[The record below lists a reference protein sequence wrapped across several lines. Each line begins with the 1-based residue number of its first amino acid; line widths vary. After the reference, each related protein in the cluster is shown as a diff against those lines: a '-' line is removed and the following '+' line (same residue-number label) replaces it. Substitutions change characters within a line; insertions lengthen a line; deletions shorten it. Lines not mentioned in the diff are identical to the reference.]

1 MHDDFQNKSA
11 RKLPPPEPS
20 TPRRELLLKPQVL
33 ARVRVGYSCLWG
45 WMRDG
50 LFPLPIALGPEDGRT
65 TKVAWF
71 ADEVEAWVK
80 SRPRRKIGGLAQ
92 SRAAQERTPPQ
103 RGRKPAR
110 VVVRQRDEPTP

>member
-1 MHDDFQNKSA
+1 MHDDSQNK
-11 RKLPPPEPS
+11 RKLLPPPEPS

-71 ADEVEAWVK
+71 ADEVEAWVE
-80 SRPRRKIGGLAQ
+80 SRPRRKIGRLTQ
-92 SRAAQERTPPQ
+92 HRAAQERVQ
-103 RGRKPAR
+103 SKRGRKPRAR
-110 VVVRQRDEPTP
+110 AAAQRDEL